1 MSSEYFFQKRKS
13 KGVGWR
19 RGLGKQ
25 KKLPKGTELL
35 DELRLMQGSEYSLL
49 GA

>member
-1 MSSEYFFQKRKS
+1 MSSEYFFQKRKP
-13 KGVGWR
+13 KGMGWR

-35 DELRLMQGSEYSLL
+35 DELRFIQGNAYSLL